1 VSNFPNE
8 LAYLVAKESAASRRD
23 TARIVEM
30 IERLAA
36 ALGMTIA
43 IASHGDPQKIET
55 PIAGAEAY
63 AMEEAVGRSKLLRIL
78 GGAA

>member
-1 VSNFPNE
+1 MSHFPDD
-8 LAYLVAKESAASRRD
+8 LADLVANEAAASRRD

-36 ALGMTIA
+36 ALGLTIA
-43 IASHGDPQKIET
+43 IASRGDPKMVET
-55 PIAGAEAY
+55 LLAGAEAY
-63 AMEEAVGRSKLLRIL
+63 AMEEAVGRSKLLRLL

>member
-8 LAYLVAKESAASRRD
+8 LADLVAKEVSAARRD
-23 TARIVEM
+23 TARMVEI
-30 IERLAA
+30 IERLSA

-43 IASHGDPQKIET
+43 IASHGDPKMIET
-55 PIAGAEAY
+55 LIAGAEAY
-63 AMEEAVGRSKLLRIL
+63 AMEEAVSRSKLLRIL